1 MDLAG
6 IALRDSRRSHRSTD
20 PRSNAPGPCPGARV
34 RLHFA
39 PHLPDRNV
47 SKEQILG
54 GGVLW
59 TLLIAFLAGLLAR
72 ALKPGD
78 DKLGLFMT
86 IVLGIL
92 GALLARFIGDAL
104 GWYSPGEPTGFIASV
119 IGAIVLLLIYGMV
132 RKKK

>member
-6 IALRDSRRSHRSTD
+6 IALRDSRRSHRSAD
-20 PRSNAPGPCPGARV
+20 LRSNAHGPSPGARV

-59 TLLIAFLAGLLAR
+59 TLLIGFLAGLPAR
-72 ALKPGD
+72 ALKPGNN
-78 DKLGLFMT
+78 KLGLSMNILQG
-86 IVLGIL
+86 IVV
-92 GALLARFIGDAL
+92 ALRVRFIGGAL
-104 GWYSPGEPTGFIASV
+104 GGYAPASQPV
-119 IGAIVLLLIYGMV
+119 STPRSSAPSCCSSSTPW
-132 RKKK
+132 